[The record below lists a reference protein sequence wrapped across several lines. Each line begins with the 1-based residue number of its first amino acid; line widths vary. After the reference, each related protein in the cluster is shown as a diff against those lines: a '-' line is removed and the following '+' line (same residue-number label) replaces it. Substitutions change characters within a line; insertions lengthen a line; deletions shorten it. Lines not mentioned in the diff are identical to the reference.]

1 MKVEKSLVMCAAPV
15 AIPVLAFAI
24 FVLDLLT
31 PVGVAVS
38 VLYVIPLVM
47 TFLSV
52 RERDPVYFCI
62 VATGLLWAGLFL
74 KPSALL
80 IQYGAL
86 NRALGT
92 LALWFIAGALLQLK
106 RTRAHLATA
115 ETGKSQA
122 LQELMSER
130 AGRSQAEGL
139 LTAAQEARASAETA
153 VMGALASRRE
163 AEEQYLI
170 TRLRL
175 EGIIQSAMDAIIT
188 VDERQ
193 RVLMFNDAAER
204 MFKCPAREMIGQP
217 LDKLIPDRFREAHRL
232 HIQRFGGSGV
242 TNRKMGGLGTIMG
255 LRADGAEF
263 PVEAAISNI
272 IVEGKKFYTVI
283 LRDITD
289 RNQAER
295 LVRQSEERYRQLIG
309 VSPLAIVVYRG
320 DRVIFINDAGLKLFG
335 AVKAEEIL
343 GKSRFDLFHP
353 DCHDLIRERV
363 QQLMEGKMTVPIVG
377 EKLVTLDGRVVD
389 VEVSKARFIDEEGPA
404 VVAMIRDVSE
414 RNRLQ
419 EQLRRTERIAELGT
433 LASGMAHEI
442 GTPMN
447 VILGRAEYLM
457 QRTQEEPLKKG
468 LQTIVSQVERITKV
482 MNQLLAFA
490 RRRPV
495 ERRALDLQKTV
506 DDNLEIF
513 EERLG
518 RHRIVIE
525 RAFAESCPPVFAD
538 ADQMSQVVI
547 NLVMN
552 ALHAMPDGGT
562 LRVGVSPH
570 ERMVRLTVAD
580 TGHGIPE
587 EVVAK
592 IFEPFF
598 TTKEFGKGTGLG
610 LTVVKGIIEEHHGTI
625 RVESD
630 TGKGT
635 TFTIHLPMYQPKT

>member
-1 MKVEKSLVMCAAPV
+1 MKVDTRIIMRVVPL
-15 AIPVLAFAI
+15 AIPVLTIAI

-31 PVGVAVS
+31 PVGLAVS
-38 VLYVIPLVM
+38 VLYVIPLMM
-47 TFLSV
+47 TFLSS
-52 RERDPVYFCI
+52 RERDPLYFCVI
-62 VATGLLWAGLFL
+62 ATGLLWANQFL
-74 KPSALL
+74 KPAALL
-80 IQYGAL
+80 MQYGAL
-86 NRALGT
+86 NRALGMFV
-92 LALWFIAGALLQLK
+92 LWFMAVGLLQYK
-106 RTRAHLATA
+106 RIRSRLATV

-122 LQELMSER
+122 LQDLISER
-130 AGRSQAEGL
+130 ARRSQAEGL
-139 LTAAQEARASAETA
+139 LTAAQEARAYSETA
-153 VMGALASRRE
+153 AMGALASRRA

-188 VDERQ
+188 VDEGQ
-193 RVLMFNDAAER
+193 RILIFNDAAER
-204 MFKCPAREMIGQP
+204 MFKRPAREMIGQP
-217 LDKLIPDRFREAHRL
+217 LDKLLPRRFREAHQQ
-232 HIQRFGGSGV
+232 HIQRFGDSGV
-242 TNRKMGGLGTIMG
+242 TNRKMGGLGTVMG
-255 LRADGAEF
+255 LRADGEEF
-263 PVEAAISNI
+263 PVEAAISTI
-272 IVEGKKFYTVI
+272 TVEGKKFYTVI

-295 LVRQSEERYRQLIG
+295 LIRQSEERYRQLIA

-353 DCHDLIRERV
+353 DCHDLIRDRV
-363 QQLMEGKMTVPIVG
+363 QQLMKGNTTVPIVG
-377 EKLVTLDGRVVD
+377 EKIVTLDGRVVD
-389 VEVSKARFIDEEGPA
+389 VEVSKARFTDEEGPA
-404 VVAMIRDVSE
+404 IVAMIRDVSE

-419 EQLRRTERIAELGT
+419 EQLRRTERIAELGM

-457 QRTQEEPLKKG
+457 QRTREEPLKKG

-490 RRRPV
+490 RRKPV

-513 EERLG
+513 EERLA
-518 RHRIVIE
+518 RHRITIE
-525 RAFAESCPPVFAD
+525 RVFGESCPPVFGD

-552 ALHAMPDGGT
+552 ALHAMSNGGT
-562 LRVGVSPH
+562 LRVRVSPH
-570 ERMVRLTVAD
+570 GEMVRLTVAD
-580 TGHGIPE
+580 TGQGIPE
-587 EVVAK
+587 DVVAK
-592 IFEPFF
+592 IFDPFF

-625 RVESD
+625 TVESEP
-630 TGKGT
+630 GKGT
-635 TFTIHLPMYQPKT
+635 TFTIHLPMYRASL